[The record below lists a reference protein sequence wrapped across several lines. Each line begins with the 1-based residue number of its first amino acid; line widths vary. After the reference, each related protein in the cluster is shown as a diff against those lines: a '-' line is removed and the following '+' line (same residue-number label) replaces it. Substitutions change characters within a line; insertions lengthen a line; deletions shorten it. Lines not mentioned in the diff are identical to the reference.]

1 MNMRKTFLLSSA
13 SALLIVFLFT
23 MAVVLNAQWLTHLDQ
38 LFIQYRLPDIL
49 AVTTFVGVIAK
60 FATIGPIL
68 VVFCLISIFLLRSN
82 FKTLTIWCLGNLILI
97 SGIGYLLKQLI
108 QRSRPDQIQYISRSS
123 YSFPSGHSLLVMTF
137 VCSVL
142 LIYFFIE
149 KKPPLIIK
157 SLLIFL
163 LITITGGRI
172 YLGVHFFSD
181 IIAGLFLGGGIT
193 FGTAS
198 LFYPYL
204 RQKSS
209 VQDRK
214 VKFMTWQKVLL
225 SILAMLVVLAAGVSV
240 FALKVYQ
247 GSQKMADSMYSPIER
262 EKKQKSLAASEP
274 ISILI
279 LGIANDAK
287 RKTDF
292 RANTIMVA
300 TLNNQLNKATLVS
313 IPRDSFVE
321 IVGADYE
328 DKINHAHSIGGPE
341 MMMDTVE
348 KFLDIPIHHYVAV
361 NMDGLQTL
369 VDAVGGVTVDNDFA
383 FSAEGIDYPKGKQ
396 HLNGW
401 EALQYSR
408 MRYED
413 PTGDYGRQGRQREVM
428 ELLINKLLS
437 AKSIFSYQKILDGI
451 GENGKTDL
459 TFHQMQT
466 ILTGYHSCLTEIDS
480 QQVQGEGFIGDGFT
494 GEEGISYQ
502 KIPQE
507 ESDRVKKLLHKQ
519 LALEESKQ

>member
-1 MNMRKTFLLSSA
+1 MNMRKAFLLSSV

-23 MAVVLNAQWLTHLDQ
+23 MAVVLNVQWLTHLDQ

-68 VVFCLISIFLLRSN
+68 VVFSLISIFLLRSN

-247 GSQKMADSMYSPIER
+247 GSQKMADSMYSPIEVTSSFR
-262 EKKQKSLAASEP
+262 TDKHFNFRNCKRCEEKDRFSSEH
-274 ISILI
+274 
-279 LGIANDAK
+279 
-287 RKTDF
+287 
-292 RANTIMVA
+292 
-300 TLNNQLNKATLVS
+300 
-313 IPRDSFVE
+313 
-321 IVGADYE
+321 
-328 DKINHAHSIGGPE
+328 NHGS
-341 MMMDTVE
+341 
-348 KFLDIPIHHYVAV
+348 
-361 NMDGLQTL
+361 
-369 VDAVGGVTVDNDFA
+369 
-383 FSAEGIDYPKGKQ
+383 
-396 HLNGW
+396 
-401 EALQYSR
+401 YS
-408 MRYED
+408 E
-413 PTGDYGRQGRQREVM
+413 Q
-428 ELLINKLLS
+428 S
-437 AKSIFSYQKILDGI
+437 
-451 GENGKTDL
+451 
-459 TFHQMQT
+459 
-466 ILTGYHSCLTEIDS
+466 TE
-480 QQVQGEGFIGDGFT
+480 
-494 GEEGISYQ
+494 
-502 KIPQE
+502 
-507 ESDRVKKLLHKQ
+507 
-519 LALEESKQ
+519 

>member
-1 MNMRKTFLLSSA
+1 MNMRKTFLLSSV

-60 FATIGPIL
+60 FATIGPML
-68 VVFCLISIFLLRSN
+68 VVFSLISIFLLRSN
-82 FKTLTIWCLGNLILI
+82 FKALTIWCLGNLILI

-209 VQDRK
+209 VDHK
-214 VKFMTWQKVLL
+214 AKFLPWQKVLL

-240 FALKVYQ
+240 FALKFYH
-247 GSQKMADSMYSPIER
+247 GSQ
-262 EKKQKSLAASEP
+262 
-274 ISILI
+274 
-279 LGIANDAK
+279 
-287 RKTDF
+287 
-292 RANTIMVA
+292 
-300 TLNNQLNKATLVS
+300 
-313 IPRDSFVE
+313 
-321 IVGADYE
+321 
-328 DKINHAHSIGGPE
+328 
-341 MMMDTVE
+341 
-348 KFLDIPIHHYVAV
+348 
-361 NMDGLQTL
+361 
-369 VDAVGGVTVDNDFA
+369 
-383 FSAEGIDYPKGKQ
+383 
-396 HLNGW
+396 
-401 EALQYSR
+401 
-408 MRYED
+408 
-413 PTGDYGRQGRQREVM
+413 
-428 ELLINKLLS
+428 
-437 AKSIFSYQKILDGI
+437 
-451 GENGKTDL
+451 
-459 TFHQMQT
+459 
-466 ILTGYHSCLTEIDS
+466 
-480 QQVQGEGFIGDGFT
+480 
-494 GEEGISYQ
+494 
-502 KIPQE
+502 
-507 ESDRVKKLLHKQ
+507 
-519 LALEESKQ
+519 

>member
-1 MNMRKTFLLSSA
+1 MNMRKAFLLSSV

-23 MAVVLNAQWLTHLDQ
+23 MAVVLNVQWLTHLDQ

-68 VVFCLISIFLLRSN
+68 VVFSLISIFLLRSN

-240 FALKVYQ
+240 FALKVY
-247 GSQKMADSMYSPIER
+247 
-262 EKKQKSLAASEP
+262 
-274 ISILI
+274 
-279 LGIANDAK
+279 
-287 RKTDF
+287 
-292 RANTIMVA
+292 
-300 TLNNQLNKATLVS
+300 
-313 IPRDSFVE
+313 
-321 IVGADYE
+321 
-328 DKINHAHSIGGPE
+328 
-341 MMMDTVE
+341 
-348 KFLDIPIHHYVAV
+348 
-361 NMDGLQTL
+361 
-369 VDAVGGVTVDNDFA
+369 
-383 FSAEGIDYPKGKQ
+383 
-396 HLNGW
+396 
-401 EALQYSR
+401 
-408 MRYED
+408 
-413 PTGDYGRQGRQREVM
+413 
-428 ELLINKLLS
+428 
-437 AKSIFSYQKILDGI
+437 
-451 GENGKTDL
+451 
-459 TFHQMQT
+459 
-466 ILTGYHSCLTEIDS
+466 
-480 QQVQGEGFIGDGFT
+480 
-494 GEEGISYQ
+494 
-502 KIPQE
+502 
-507 ESDRVKKLLHKQ
+507 
-519 LALEESKQ
+519 